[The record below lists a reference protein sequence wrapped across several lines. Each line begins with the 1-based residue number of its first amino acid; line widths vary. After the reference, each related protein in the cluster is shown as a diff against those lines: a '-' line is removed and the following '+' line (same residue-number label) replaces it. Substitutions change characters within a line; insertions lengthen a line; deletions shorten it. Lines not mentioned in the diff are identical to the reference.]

1 MSQHQEGFH
10 GMVQSRDTS
19 ETPQHH
25 QLKVLIPNASIGSV
39 IGKQGSSILEIKND
53 TSATVIVSRS
63 NSFYPDTVGNQDRV
77 VLLRAKSVD
86 SVLQGLCMILEKIE
100 SDTVRLLVHNRLCG
114 CIIGKHGVTIKSLQ
128 SERCKVLVGGPP
140 ARGLGLHERVVTCTS
155 QDAGILINV
164 VRNMMNKMEQEE
176 PEVLAATMDDV
187 VNYGDGG
194 ERKVTSHAVVES
206 ILVPED
212 RVGAVIG
219 KHGNFMSG
227 IQDLLNVNMTM
238 SKAEQGQSIC
248 TISGATHD
256 VVNLVQ
262 HIVTLK
268 IDKRI

>member
-1 MSQHQEGFH
+1 MSEQNIPS
-10 GMVQSRDTS
+10 SRNAGDAGKS
-19 ETPQHH
+19 Q
-25 QLKVLIPNASIGSV
+25 QQQQIKLLIPNASIGSV
-39 IGKQGSSILEIKND
+39 IGKQGSTILEIQKD
-53 TSATVIVSRS
+53 TSTTVIVSRS

-77 VLLRAKSVD
+77 VLLRGSSVD
-86 SVLQGLCMILEKIE
+86 SVLQGLSMILEKIE

-128 SERCKVLVGGPP
+128 SERCKVVVGAPP

-155 QDAGILINV
+155 PDTGILVNLI
-164 VRNMMNKMEQEE
+164 RNIMLRMMQEE
-176 PEVLAATMDDV
+176 PEVLAGTMDDM

-194 ERKVTSHAVVES
+194 ERKTTSNAFVES
-206 ILVPED
+206 VLVPED

-219 KHGNFMSG
+219 KHGKFMSG

-248 TISGATHD
+248 TISGATQD
-256 VVNLVQ
+256 VVNLAQ
-262 HIVTLK
+262 YIVTLK